1 MLDAFE
7 MAHLTILIIIVF
19 TAIYAVMAKDL
30 LVAVISMSIMS
41 LLVSLEFY
49 LLQAP
54 DVAIAEASIG
64 AALTAAIF
72 IVAIKA
78 TKRMEEE

>member
-1 MLDAFE
+1 MLE
-7 MAHLTILIIIVF
+7 LIELVHVVILLLIIF
-19 TAIYAVMAKDL
+19 SALYAVMAKDL
-30 LVAVISMSIMS
+30 IVAVISMSVMS

-49 LLQAP
+49 LLHAP

-64 AALTAAIF
+64 AGLTAAIF
-72 IVAIKA
+72 LIAIKS